1 MSTTA
6 TPPDTTAPT
15 PAPVKEH
22 PVATTPRTAEV
33 LPPSAA
39 QRRFW
44 LVDRLE
50 GPSGVYNTAAAL
62 RLRGPLVTE
71 HLQRA
76 FQLLVDR
83 HEALRTVFPARDGS
97 PVQLVLPRR
106 AFELGLTEAGG
117 ATDTEL
123 RGLAGR
129 LAEEPFDLTKGPL
142 LRAELIALGP
152 RDHLLVVVLHH
163 IVVDRWSFGL
173 MMSELSECHAALA
186 EGRPVR
192 LPELPVRYADHVA
205 GRQALLDGGLGDR
218 LLAYWRGQLAG
229 APEAL
234 ELPTDRPRPPVRSFR
249 GASVPVRLD
258 AAASQAVRDLCKS
271 AGATP
276 FMVLLAAFQAVLG
289 RHAGTTDVVVATG
302 PATRAPGTER
312 LVGSLVNTV
321 LLRTSLAGD
330 PTFAQ
335 LVERVR
341 GSALDAFDHQ
351 ELPFDRLV
359 EELAPS
365 RDLSRNPLAQVGFVL
380 QNAPATTPALTG
392 LDVEPV
398 PVDRDSAHMDLDL
411 QLTEEDGCFT
421 GFAEFA
427 LDLFDAP
434 TVARLLGHWTTLLSA
449 AVHAPETR
457 LSGLPMLTGAELDR
471 ELHGWNDTDG
481 EFPAGLRVD
490 QLFARQAART
500 PGADA
505 VTDAAGT
512 LDYRTL
518 DAWAARI
525 AHRLRRAGVGPD
537 TPVALCLERGAGLSA
552 AMLGTLRAGGA
563 FLGLDPSY
571 PADRLAYM
579 LADAA
584 PAVVLANRSTAA
596 ALPPGTEVLLLE
608 EIPADGPEFGRTD
621 DGLAHE
627 EGQSTTAGEASLAY
641 LVYTSGS
648 TGRPKGVAVTH
659 RAIVNTFAGLS
670 RSHGFGPGDRMI
682 ALHSPSFDPAVHDC
696 LAPLVAGAT
705 VVYPAQDTARD
716 PRHWAELVARH
727 RVTVWSMGPAGT
739 EAMVAAAEEHGLAL
753 DSLRTAMIGGDVLPP
768 ALPPRLRAAAPG
780 CRVVNSAGVAE
791 AAFCNN
797 EYLVPEDAGPGP
809 VHYGRPLLNQ
819 RLLVLDATLRAVPA
833 GVPGELCVAG
843 EGLARGYLGR
853 PGLTAERFV
862 PHPYGRVPGERL
874 YRTGDLARRRADGE
888 LELLGRADNQVKI
901 RGFRV
906 EPGEV
911 TGVLLGH
918 PGVSDAVVVARGS
931 APGER
936 RLAAYWVPAT
946 GRDGAPVS
954 GTGPVSGPE
963 LAAWLRERL
972 PGHLVPAL
980 WTELAALPLSPNGKV
995 DRAALPEPAVAAGTA
1010 DRIAPRTPDE
1020 AAVAAIWQRLLE
1032 LPEVGVLDDFFALGG
1047 HSLLANRLVSAL
1059 RTECG
1064 VEVRLREVFAATTV
1078 AAQAA
1083 LLGRLRSAAGPAPA
1097 APLPP
1102 VTPADRSRPL
1112 PLSFAQQ
1119 RMWLFDRFA
1128 PGNPAYHVPTAVRI
1142 GGDLDPV
1149 ALAAALRALM
1159 ARHEVLRTV
1168 LPETDGAPVQR
1179 VLPASEIG
1187 EAPLTVHDLA
1197 PGERAEELADAFV
1210 TRPFDLA
1217 AQVPLRAL
1225 LLRTAPAEHLLVL
1238 VIHHIALDG
1247 WSMGVLVEDLA
1258 ALYDGHDLPPLP
1270 VQYADYAQ
1278 WQADRAAEG
1287 RWTGQLE
1294 HWRER
1299 LTGPLPV
1306 LELPTDRS
1314 RPATPSLAGEVHEF
1328 TLSAELTQRLRD
1340 LGARHGATLFMVL
1353 LAGYQTLL
1361 GRLSGADDVVVGT
1374 PVAGRGQ
1381 RELDSL
1387 VGCFVNTLA
1396 LRGDLSG
1403 DPAFAELLE
1412 RTRDRALAD
1421 FDGQDVPFEQ
1431 VLDAVGAERDP
1442 ARHPVFQTMLTLQS
1456 ARPPRAGFAGLDVE
1470 PVDAQTGSCLM
1481 DLMFT
1486 AAERDGRLAFTVEY
1500 ATDLFDA
1507 ESVVRLAHRF
1517 GVLLEAAA
1525 DAPGTALSRLP
1536 LLDAEE
1542 RRTAL
1547 TDWNATARPL
1557 PSGGLHDLVA
1567 AAAAR
1572 TPGAPALEHE
1582 GRTTSYAE
1590 LEAAAER
1597 CAARLRGLGIGA
1609 ASVVAVHAAPTPLL
1623 VTALLG
1629 VLKAGAAFTTLDPAL
1644 PEERLRLL
1652 LELSGAQLV
1661 LTDGSAPGR
1670 VLDGTLPMAP
1680 IEAPDEAP
1688 VEAVHREATE
1698 PDALA
1703 CVFFTSGT
1711 TGVPKGSMFTH
1722 RGLVN
1727 FTLAMAGEF
1736 RLAPGDRFLQL
1747 ASTGFDVLLEELF
1760 PALAAGA
1767 TVVLP
1772 GARLLADGTD
1782 LTGYLAEHRIT
1793 GLELTTAYWHD
1804 WTAELERTG
1813 AALPAGLRFVAM
1825 GGERVRRDRLAAWQ
1839 RYGVPLVHVY
1849 GLTEVTCTST
1859 TRRVDAGPVDGDGL
1873 PIGRPLANTTVY
1885 LLDPAGA
1892 PVPIGSPGELHL
1904 GGAGLARGYLGRPGL
1919 TAERFVPDPFGAP
1932 GARLYRTGDLA
1943 RHRADGEV
1951 EFIGR
1956 ADQQVK
1962 IRGHRIEPGEVEAR
1976 LAERPEVGAA
1986 AVIVREDE
1994 PGEKRLVGYVV
2005 AAPGTEPDVFEL
2017 RAALR
2022 ERLPEYLV
2030 PAALVL
2036 LPALPLNGN
2045 GKLDRGALPRPGR
2058 AELTGAAA
2066 VAPRTPAEAEIA
2078 ELAGDLLGLA
2088 AVGVHDNLFDLGLH
2102 SLLAA
2107 RFAARVRETCR
2118 VEVPLRV
2125 FYEAPTVAELAL
2137 RVVQL
2142 QAEETDPDELVRLL
2156 AELEAEAGLATA

>member
-1 MSTTA
+1 M
-6 TPPDTTAPT
+6 
-15 PAPVKEH
+15 
-22 PVATTPRTAEV
+22 ATTPRTVEV
-33 LPPSAA
+33 LAASAA

-44 LVDRLE
+44 LIDRLE

-62 RLRGPLVTE
+62 RLSGPLDPG
-71 HLQRA
+71 HLERA

-83 HEALRTVFPARDGS
+83 HEALRTVFPARDGA

-106 AFELGLTEAGG
+106 AFELGRTAAAGAGEDEAR
-117 ATDTEL
+117 A
-123 RGLAGR
+123 LAAR
-129 LAEEPFDLTKGPL
+129 LAEQPFDLAKGPL
-142 LRAELIALGP
+142 MRAELIGLGP
-152 RDHLLVVVLHH
+152 GEHLLVVVLHH

-173 MMSELSECHAALA
+173 LMSELSESYAALV
-186 EGRPVR
+186 ERRPVR

-205 GRQALLDGGLGDR
+205 GRQAQLDGGLGER
-218 LLAYWRGQLAG
+218 LLDYWRGQLADM
-229 APEAL
+229 PEAL
-234 ELPTDRPRPPVRSFR
+234 ELPGDRPRPAVRSFR

-258 AAASQAVRDLCKS
+258 AGASQAVRELCRS

-276 FMVLLAAFQAVLG
+276 FMVLLAAFQAVLA
-289 RHAGTTDVVVATG
+289 RHAGAAEVVVATG
-302 PATRAPGTER
+302 PATRAPGTEL

-330 PTFAQ
+330 PTFAE

-341 GSALDAFDHQ
+341 GTALDAFDHQ

-380 QNAPATTPALTG
+380 QNAPATTPALSG
-392 LDVEPV
+392 LAVEPV
-398 PVDRDSAHMDLDL
+398 VVVRDSAHMDLDL
-411 QLTEEDGCFT
+411 QLSEEDGCFT

-427 LDLFDAP
+427 LDLFDAS
-434 TVARLLGHWTTLLSA
+434 TVTRLLGHWSTLLTA
-449 AVHAPETR
+449 AVRAPGTR
-457 LSGLPMLTGAELDR
+457 LSALPMLTPAELER
-471 ELHGWNDTDG
+471 EVHTWNDTDG
-481 EFPAGLRVD
+481 AFPAGLRVD

-500 PGADA
+500 PDAPAVIDAD
-505 VTDAAGT
+505 GT
-512 LDYRTL
+512 LDYRSL

-537 TPVALCLERGAGLSA
+537 VPVALCLERGAGLSA

-571 PADRLAYM
+571 PADRLAFM

-584 PAVVLANRSTAA
+584 PAVVLAHRSTVG
-596 ALPPGTEVLLLE
+596 ALPPGTGALLLE
-608 EIPADGPEFGRTD
+608 DIPADGPEYGRTD
-621 DGLAHE
+621 ADAHPA
-627 EGQSTTAGEASLAY
+627 EGELDRDEAESSPTGEANLAY

-648 TGRPKGVAVTH
+648 TGRPKGVAVSH
-659 RAIVNTFAGLS
+659 RAIVNTFAGLA

-705 VVYPAQDTARD
+705 VVYPSQTAVRD
-716 PRHWAELVARH
+716 PRHWAELVAGH

-739 EAMVAAAEEHGLAL
+739 EAMLSAAEEHGLSL
-753 DSLRTAMIGGDVLPP
+753 HSLRTVMIGGDVLPP

-797 EYLVPEDAGPGP
+797 EYPVPEDAGDGP
-809 VHYGRPLLNQ
+809 VPYGRPLLNQ
-819 RLLVLDATLRAVPA
+819 RLLVLDAALRAVPV

-888 LELLGRADNQVKI
+888 LELLGRSDHQVKI

-918 PGVSDAVVVARGS
+918 PAVADAVVVARGS
-931 APGER
+931 GSGER
-936 RLAAYWVPAT
+936 RLAAYWVPAART
-946 GRDGAPVS
+946 DAGAPA
-954 GTGPVSGPE
+954 TGAE
-963 LAAWLRERL
+963 LAGWLRERL
-972 PGHLVPAL
+972 PAHLVPAL

-995 DRAALPEPAVAAGTA
+995 DRAALPEPAASDAAA
-1010 DRIAPRTPDE
+1010 DRVAPRTADE

-1059 RTECG
+1059 GAEFG
-1064 VEVRLREVFAATTV
+1064 VELRLREVFTATTV

-1083 LLGRLRSAAGPAPA
+1083 LLGRARSAEGPAAA

-1102 VTPADRSRPL
+1102 VTPADRSHPL

-1142 GGDLDPV
+1142 TGGLDPA
-1149 ALAAALRALM
+1149 ALAAALRALT

-1168 LPETDGAPVQR
+1168 VTETDGAPVQR
-1179 VLPASEIG
+1179 ILPPG
-1187 EAPLTVHDLA
+1187 DAPLTVREPAADERTEDLV
-1197 PGERAEELADAFV
+1197 EAFV

-1217 AQVPLRAL
+1217 AEAPLRAL
-1225 LLRTAPAEHLLVL
+1225 LLRTGPAEHLLVL

-1258 ALYDGHDLPPLP
+1258 ALYDGHVLPPLP

-1278 WQADRAAEG
+1278 WQAERAAEG
-1287 RWTGQLE
+1287 RWTEQLE
-1294 HWRER
+1294 HWRGR
-1299 LTGPLPV
+1299 LEGPLPV
-1306 LELPTDRS
+1306 LELPTDRP
-1314 RPATPSLAGEVHEF
+1314 RPATPSLAGAVHEF
-1328 TLSAELTQRLRD
+1328 TLSAELTERLRA

-1361 GRLSGADDVVVGT
+1361 GRLSGTADVVVGT

-1381 RELDSL
+1381 PELDAL
-1387 VGCFVNTLA
+1387 VGCFVNSLA
-1396 LRGDLSG
+1396 LRADLSG

-1421 FDGQDVPFEQ
+1421 FDCQDVPFEQ

-1456 ARPPRAGFAGLDVE
+1456 ARPPRAGFTGLDVE
-1470 PVDAQTGSCLM
+1470 PADAQTGSCLM

-1507 ESVVRLAHRF
+1507 QSVVRLAHRF

-1525 DAPGTALSRLP
+1525 AAPLTPLSHLP

-1547 TDWNATARPL
+1547 TDWNATATPL
-1557 PSGGLHDLVA
+1557 PPGGLHDLVA

-1572 TPGAPALEHE
+1572 TPGAPALEHR
-1582 GRTTSYAE
+1582 GRTTGYAE
-1590 LEAAAER
+1590 LDAAAER
-1597 CAARLRGLGIGA
+1597 CATRLRALAIGPED
-1609 ASVVAVHAAPTPLL
+1609 VVAVHAAPTPAL

-1644 PEERLRLL
+1644 PAQRLRLL
-1652 LELSGAQLV
+1652 LELSGARLV
-1661 LTDGSAPGR
+1661 LTDGSEAGGL
-1670 VLDGTLPMAP
+1670 LDGVPVEP
-1680 IEAPDEAP
+1680 IEAPAAP
-1688 VEAVHREATE
+1688 AAPAGPAEPGAGAPPAGAATE
-1698 PDALA
+1698 PSALA

-1711 TGVPKGSMFTH
+1711 TGSPKGSMFTH
-1722 RGLVN
+1722 GGLVN
-1727 FTLAMAGEF
+1727 FTLAMAEQF

-1772 GARLLADGTD
+1772 GARLLAEGVD

-1804 WTAELERTG
+1804 WAAELERTG
-1813 AALPAGLRFVAM
+1813 AALPADLRFVAM

-1839 RYGVPLVHVY
+1839 RLGVPLVHVY

-1859 TRRVDAGPVDGDGL
+1859 TRRVTDEPVGGDGL
-1873 PIGRPLANTTVY
+1873 PIGRPVANTGVY
-1885 LLDPAGA
+1885 LLDAAGA

-1919 TAERFVPDPFGAP
+1919 TAERFVPDPYGPP

-1943 RHRADGEV
+1943 RHRADGDV

-1976 LAERPEVGAA
+1976 LAELPGVGAA
-1986 AVIVREDE
+1986 AVVVREDE

-2005 AAPGTEPDVFEL
+2005 AAPGSAPDVFEL

-2030 PAALVL
+2030 PSSIVL
-2036 LPALPLNGN
+2036 LPGLPLNGN

-2058 AELTGAAA
+2058 TELTGAAP

-2078 ELAGDLLGLA
+2078 ELAGELLGLP

-2137 RVVQL
+2137 RIVQL
-2142 QAEETDPDELVRLL
+2142 QAEESDPDELLRLL
-2156 AELEAEAGLATA
+2156 AELEAEDGLATA